1 MTGFRIV
8 AAIVIAFAF
17 AALPASAADCDLA
30 DLDEAKAL
38 ALKAAELLEKEGPKK
53 ALVKFMVPG
62 PFIDRD
68 LYVFV
73 LDMEGTLWASGA
85 FPEGIGTNAWEAQ
98 DSGGNFFVQ
107 EMIRIAAVEGEG
119 WVEYDFFNPCTGERS
134 PKASYVKRVGPLIVG
149 VGAYGTV
156 ST

>member
-1 MTGFRIV
+1 MTGLRIV
-8 AAIVIAFAF
+8 AMIVIAFLAT
-17 AALPASAADCDLA
+17 PGYAADCDLA

-38 ALKAAELLEKEGPKK
+38 ALKAAELLEREGPKN
-53 ALVKFMVPG
+53 ALVKFMEPG

-85 FPEGIGTNAWEAQ
+85 FPEGIGSNAWEAQ

-107 EMIRIAAVEGEG
+107 EMIHIAADKGEG

-156 ST
+156 SA